1 MKLEEYNQLLQE
13 KFWQAYNHAA
23 RAKENGY
30 DPEKKPESIIS
41 FSQAETIEK
50 LLGLKGFKD
59 RFEELKKTLPPLE
72 IPFKI
77 AEDIILGRFGH
88 FPEEKAAELA
98 LKAALASLTPP
109 GTTAAPIEGIEKV
122 LIKKNSDNTRYL
134 AVYFSGPMRSAG
146 GTEQALSIILA
157 DFIRRTLKLDR
168 YKPTREEVA
177 RYIEELRLY
186 ERGKNRFQ
194 YKVAKNQIAEVIE
207 NLPIEIT
214 GPPSEDVEVVIY
226 RDLPRVETNRLRG
239 GALRIINDG
248 IIGRVKK
255 FESIINKLNISGWS
269 WISRIEVES
278 TKSEYLKEVLIG
290 RPFFSSSEAF
300 GGFRIR
306 YGRARNTGLMAVG
319 IHPMSMKV
327 LQGFLSIGSQ
337 LRIDRP
343 GKSAIVMPVD
353 SIMPPIVKTKDGSI
367 HLVDSE
373 ERLRKVKGNISK
385 ILFLGDILIS
395 IGDYI
400 EGNSPLDRTG
410 YTEEQWA
417 AELEAVLRERGRS
430 IRNLPL
436 DEAFLKR
443 LVEDPFSKIDFR
455 TALQISIALEVPL
468 HPCFYFFL
476 ENLSGREILHVVE
489 CFREAEVKGETVN
502 VPMKDPSLAEEFEK
516 MCLPSQRG
524 EGVIRVEKTHA
535 EFFLYLSKLPM
546 PKTDLD
552 KNAIEYL
559 NGFLNFRIKPKGG
572 AFISARLGR
581 PEAAKLREMDPPSHV
596 LFPVGTEGGPK
607 RSIVSASSRKNI
619 LVNICN
625 RYCEKCDLHTF
636 YFHCPQCKS
645 PTVATYYCT
654 RCKNYSKS
662 EKCEKCGGEGVP
674 YHMKSIPLEKIL
686 NDVEKKLGIKID
698 TELKGVKGLM
708 NENRVP
714 EPLEKGVLRA
724 KYDLTIYK
732 DGTIRFD
739 ATNAPLTAFKPR
751 EIGTPIDVLRELGYD
766 TDVEGLSLVS
776 EDQLLYL
783 YPQDVI
789 LPREMGDTLVR
800 IANFIDDELRL
811 LYGAEPFY
819 NVKKKEDLIGH
830 LVLGISPHTLGAIV
844 GRIIGYTD
852 SQVVFAHPFWHQA
865 KRRDCDG
872 DGDSI
877 ILLLDAL
884 LNFSKHYVPETAGGL
899 MDTPLIIM
907 PILKPD
913 EIDDQVYNMEDVKKY
928 NADVYSLAWQ
938 GVKPKELEGCI
949 NLVRS
954 SNPNIAWTHNTS
966 SIVDG
971 VSKNVY
977 STIGSIDRKL
987 RLQLEITSVLAGVDE
1002 KDFIENLLNSHLLK
1016 DISGNIRT
1024 FFTQKFRCKRCG
1036 KKLRR
1041 IPLSS
1046 KCTSCGGELSPT
1058 VYVGGVKKYL
1068 ALGKKVLTLF
1078 SLDPYFSSNIELL
1091 EKELSLLMTKEDNKL
1106 IAQKRLKQYF

>member
-1 MKLEEYNQLLQE
+1 MELEAYNQVLQE
-13 KFWQAYNHAA
+13 QFWKAYNHAA
-23 RAKENGY
+23 HAKENGY

-59 RFEELKKTLPPLE
+59 RFEELKKLLPPLE

-77 AEDIILGRFGH
+77 AEDIILGRFG
-88 FPEEKAAELA
+88 FFSEERAAELA

-122 LIKKNSDNTRYL
+122 LIKKNSDNTKYL

-168 YKPTREEVA
+168 YKPTQEEVA

-214 GPPSEDVEVVIY
+214 GPPSEDMEVVIY

-269 WISRIEVES
+269 WISKIEVES

-290 RPFFSSSEAF
+290 RPFFSSSEYF

-327 LQGFLSIGSQ
+327 LQGFLSVGSQ

-353 SIMPPIVKTKDGSI
+353 SIMPPIVKTKDASI
-367 HLVDSE
+367 YLIDSE
-373 ERLRKVKGNISK
+373 EKFEKVRENISK

-395 IGDYI
+395 VGDYI
-400 EGNSPLDRTG
+400 EGNSPLDKTG

-417 AELEAVLRERGRS
+417 AELEDALRERGES
-430 IRNLPL
+430 IRSLPL
-436 DEAFLKR
+436 EESLLKKLIENPFLN
-443 LVEDPFSKIDFR
+443 IDFG
-455 TALQISIALEVPL
+455 TALQISISLGVPL
-468 HPCFYFFL
+468 HPRFYFFL
-476 ENLSGREILHVVE
+476 ENLNGQELLHVIE
-489 CFREAEVKGETVN
+489 CFREAELDRGVVK
-502 VPMKDPSLAEEFEK
+502 VPLKGDSLIKEFEK
-516 MCLPSQRG
+516 MCLPSQVDG
-524 EGVIRVEKTHA
+524 NIIRVETTYA
-535 EFFLYLSKLPM
+535 ELFLYLSRLTI
-546 PKTDLD
+546 PKTGLE

-559 NGFLNFRIKPKGG
+559 NSFLNFRIKPKGG

-581 PEAAKLREMDPPSHV
+581 PEAAKLREMNPPSHV
-596 LFPVGTEGGPK
+596 LFPVGLEGGSK
-607 RSIVSASSRKNI
+607 RNIVSAASRKNI
-619 LVNICN
+619 VVNICN
-625 RYCEKCDLHTF
+625 RYCEKCGTYTF

-645 PTVATYYCT
+645 PTLAIYYCAK
-654 RCKNYSKS
+654 CNSYSKS
-662 EKCEKCGGEGVP
+662 EKCEKCGGEGVA
-674 YHMKSIPLEKIL
+674 YHTKSIPLEKIL
-686 NDVEKKLGIKID
+686 NCIEEKLGVEIGP
-698 TELKGVKGLM
+698 ELKGVKGLM
-708 NENRVP
+708 NKNRVP

-724 KYDLTIYK
+724 KYGLTIYK

-751 EIGTPIDVLRELGYD
+751 EIGTSIDVLRRLGYNYD
-766 TDVEGLSLVS
+766 IEGNPL
-776 EDQLLYL
+776 ENDDQLLYL

-789 LPREMGDTLVR
+789 LPREMGDTLVK
-800 IANFIDDELRL
+800 IANFVDDELRL
-811 LYGAEPFY
+811 LYNAAPFY
-819 NVKKKEDLIGH
+819 NVKNREDLIGH
-830 LVLGISPHTLGAIV
+830 LILGISPHTLGAIV
-844 GRIIGYTD
+844 GRIIGFTD

-872 DGDSI
+872 DGDSV

-913 EIDDQVYNMEDVKKY
+913 EIDDQVYNMEDAARY
-928 NADVYSLAWQ
+928 SSDIYSLAEK
-938 GVKPKELEGCI
+938 GAKPKELEGRI
-949 NLVRS
+949 NLVKS
-954 SNPNIAWTHNTS
+954 SNPKIAWTHNTTN
-966 SIVDG
+966 IVDG
-971 VSKNVY
+971 VRKNVY
-977 STIGSIDRKL
+977 STIGSIDKKL
-987 RLQLEITSVLAGVDE
+987 KLQLEITSVLAGVNE
-1002 KDFIENLLNSHLLK
+1002 REFLENLLNSHLLK
-1016 DISGNIRT
+1016 DISGNIRA
-1024 FFTQKFRCKRCG
+1024 FFIQKFRCKRCG
-1036 KKLRR
+1036 KKFRR
-1041 IPLSS
+1041 PPISS
-1046 KCTSCGGELSPT
+1046 KCTSCGGELSLT
-1058 VYVGGVKKYL
+1058 VYVSSVKKYL
-1068 ALGKKVLTLF
+1068 VLGKSILSRI
-1078 SLDPYFSSNIELL
+1078 SLDSYFSSNIELL
-1091 EKELSLLMTKEDNKL
+1091 EKELSLLITKEDSKL
-1106 IAQKRLKQYF
+1106 LAQRRLNQYF

>member
-1 MKLEEYNQLLQE
+1 MRLEDYNRFLQE
-13 KFWQAYNHAA
+13 QFWKAYDHAA
-23 RAKENGY
+23 NAKENGY

-77 AEDIILGRFGH
+77 AEDIILGRFGS

-109 GTTAAPIEGIEKV
+109 GTTAAPIEGIERV
-122 LIKKNSDNTRYL
+122 LIKRNNDNTRYL

-157 DFIRRTLKLDR
+157 DFIRRILKLDR
-168 YKPTREEVA
+168 YKPTQEEVA

-194 YKVAKNQIAEVIE
+194 YKVAKTQIAEVIE

-269 WISRIEVES
+269 WISKIEVES

-290 RPFFSSSEAF
+290 RPFFSSSESF
-300 GGFRIR
+300 GGFRVR

-319 IHPMSMKV
+319 IHPMSMRV
-327 LQGFLSIGSQ
+327 LQGFLSVGSQ

-367 HLVDSE
+367 HIVDTE
-373 ERLRKVKGNISK
+373 EKFREVQGNILK
-385 ILFLGDILIS
+385 ILFLGDMLIS

-400 EGNSPLDRTG
+400 EGNTPLDKTG

-417 AELEAVLRERGRS
+417 AELEAALQEKVDS
-430 IRNLPL
+430 IKNLPL
-436 DEAFLKR
+436 DTGVLKVLVENPFLK
-443 LVEDPFSKIDFR
+443 LDFG
-455 TALQISIALEVPL
+455 TFLQISIALEVPL
-468 HPCFYFFL
+468 HPRFYFFL
-476 ENLSGREILHVVE
+476 ENLSGRELLHVIE
-489 CFREAEVKGETVN
+489 CFREARLDEEATY
-502 VPMKDPSLAEEFEK
+502 VPIKDDSLVVEFEK
-516 MCLPSQRG
+516 MCLPSKVDG
-524 EGVIRVEKTHA
+524 NFIRVEKTYA
-535 EFFLYLSKLPM
+535 EFFIYLSKLTL
-546 PKTDLD
+546 PKIGLER
-552 KNAIEYL
+552 NAIDYL
-559 NGFLNFRIKPKGG
+559 NSFLNFRVKPKGG

-596 LFPVGTEGGPK
+596 LFPVGLEGGSK
-607 RSIVSASSRKNI
+607 RNIVLAASKKNI

-625 RYCEKCDLHTF
+625 RYCEKCDTYTF
-636 YFHCPQCKS
+636 YFHCPKCKS
-645 PTVATYYCT
+645 PTLAIYYCSK
-654 RCKNYSKS
+654 CDSYSRS
-662 EKCEKCGGEGVP
+662 EDCEKCGGKRTP
-674 YHMKSIPLEKIL
+674 YDAKSIDIDRIL
-686 NDVEKKLGIKID
+686 AEVEEKLGIKIGS
-698 TELKGVKGLM
+698 ELKGVKRLM
-708 NENRVP
+708 NRYMVP
-714 EPLEKGVLRA
+714 EPIEKGVLRA
-724 KYDLTIYK
+724 KYGLTIYK

-751 EIGTPIDVLRELGYD
+751 EIGTPIEVLRKLGYD
-766 TDVEGLSLVS
+766 TDVEGKPLAN

-789 LPREMGDTLVR
+789 LPIEMGNTLVR

-811 LYGAEPFY
+811 LYNAEPFY
-819 NVKKKEDLIGH
+819 KAGKKEDLIGH

-899 MDTPLIIM
+899 MDTPLIII
-907 PILKPD
+907 PVLKPD
-913 EIDDQVYNMEDVKKY
+913 EIDDQVYNMEDAKKY
-928 NADVYSLAWQ
+928 SLEVYSLAWQ
-938 GVKPKELEGCI
+938 NVKPKEIEGHI
-949 NLVRS
+949 NLVKNN
-954 SNPNIAWTHNTS
+954 NPNIAWTHNTTN
-966 SIVDG
+966 IVDG
-971 VSKNVY
+971 VRKNVY
-977 STIGSIDRKL
+977 STIESIDRKL
-987 RLQLEITSVLAGVDE
+987 KLQLEITSVLAGVNE
-1002 KDFIENLLNSHLLK
+1002 REFIENLLNSHLLK
-1016 DISGNIRT
+1016 DISGNIRA
-1024 FFTQKFRCKRCG
+1024 FFTQKFRCKKCG
-1036 KKLRR
+1036 KKFRR
-1041 IPLSS
+1041 LLLSS

-1058 VYVGGVKKYL
+1058 VYVSSVKKYL
-1068 ALGKKVLTLF
+1068 MLGKKILSRLP
-1078 SLDPYFSSNIELL
+1078 LDSYFLSNVELL
-1091 EKELSLLMTKEDNKL
+1091 EKELSLLITKEDSKL
-1106 IAQKRLKQYF
+1106 LAQRRLKQYF

>member
-1 MKLEEYNQLLQE
+1 MKLEDYNRFLQE
-13 KFWQAYNHAA
+13 QFWKAYDHAA

-77 AEDIILGRFGH
+77 AEDIILGRFGS
-88 FPEEKAAELA
+88 FSEEKAAELA

-122 LIKKNSDNTRYL
+122 LIKRNNDNTRYL

-157 DFIRRTLKLDR
+157 DFIRRILKLDR
-168 YKPTREEVA
+168 YKPTQEEVA

-194 YKVAKNQIAEVIE
+194 YKVDKNQIAEVIE

-226 RDLPRVETNRLRG
+226 RDLERVETNRLRG

-269 WISRIEVES
+269 WISKIEVES
-278 TKSEYLKEVLIG
+278 VKSEYLKEVLIG
-290 RPFFSSSEAF
+290 RPFFSSSERF

-319 IHPMSMKV
+319 IHPMSMRV
-327 LQGFLSIGSQ
+327 LHGFLSIGSQ

-343 GKSAIVMPVD
+343 GKSAIIMSVD

-367 HLVDSE
+367 HIVDNE
-373 ERLRKVKGNISK
+373 EKLNKIQGNISK

-395 IGDYI
+395 LGDYI
-400 EGNSPLDRTG
+400 EGNAPLDKIG

-417 AELEAVLRERGRS
+417 AELEAVLKEKEDS
-430 IRNLPL
+430 IKNLPL
-436 DEAFLKR
+436 DISILKKTVENPFLD
-443 LVEDPFSKIDFR
+443 LDFGFF
-455 TALQISIALEVPL
+455 LQVSIALEVPL
-468 HPCFYFFL
+468 HPRFYFFL
-476 ENLSGREILHVVE
+476 ENLSGRELVHVVE
-489 CFREAEVKGETVN
+489 CFREAKLNGETVSI
-502 VPMKDPSLAEEFEK
+502 PIKDNSLTVEFEK
-516 MCLPSQRG
+516 MCLPSEVDG
-524 EGVIRVEKTHA
+524 GFIKVEKQYA
-535 EFFLYLSKLPM
+535 EFFIYLSKLVL
-546 PKTDLD
+546 PKVGLD
-552 KNAIEYL
+552 KNAIDYL
-559 NGFLNFRIKPKGG
+559 NSFLSFKIKPKGG

-581 PEAAKLREMDPPSHV
+581 PEAAKLREMNPPSHV
-596 LFPVGTEGGPK
+596 LFPIGLEGGSK
-607 RSIVSASSRKNI
+607 RNIVSATSKKNI
-619 LVNICN
+619 VVKICN
-625 RYCEKCDLHTF
+625 RYCEKCGAYTF
-636 YFHCPQCKS
+636 YFHCPRCKS
-645 PTVATYYCT
+645 QTLTIYYCAK
-654 RCKNYSKS
+654 CNVYSKS
-662 EKCEKCGGEGVP
+662 EKCEKCGRSGTP
-674 YHMKSIPLEKIL
+674 YHAKSIPLDKIL
-686 NDVEKKLGIKID
+686 AEIEERLGIKIGS
-698 TELKGVKGLM
+698 ELKGVKSLM
-708 NENRVP
+708 NKHRLP
-714 EPLEKGVLRA
+714 EPIEKGVLRA
-724 KYDLTIYK
+724 KYGLTIYK

-751 EIGTPIDVLRELGYD
+751 EIGTPIDVLKKLGYD
-766 TDVEGLSLVS
+766 TDIEGNPLVND
-776 EDQLLYL
+776 DQLLYL

-789 LPREMGDTLVR
+789 IPCEMGDALVK

-811 LYGAEPFY
+811 LYNTVSFY
-819 NVKKKEDLIGH
+819 NAKRRDDLIGH

-877 ILLLDAL
+877 ILLLDAF
-884 LNFSKHYVPETAGGL
+884 LNFSKHYVPDSAGGL

-907 PILKPD
+907 PLLRPD
-913 EIDDQVYNMEDVKKY
+913 EIDDQVYNMEDLNRYSLK
-928 NADVYSLAWQ
+928 VYSLAWQ
-938 GVKPKELEGCI
+938 GAKPKELEGYV
-949 NLVRS
+949 NLVKS
-954 SNPNIAWTHNTS
+954 DNPNIAWTHNTS
-966 SIVDG
+966 NIVDG
-971 VSKNVY
+971 VRKNVY
-977 STIGSIDRKL
+977 STIGSMDKKL
-987 RLQLEITSVLAGVDE
+987 KLQLVITSFLNGIDE
-1002 KDFIENLLNSHLLK
+1002 KEFAENLLNSHLLK

-1024 FFTQKFRCKRCG
+1024 FFTQKFRCKKCG
-1036 KKLRR
+1036 KKFRR
-1041 IPLSS
+1041 PPLLS
-1046 KCTSCGGELSPT
+1046 KCASCGGELSPT
-1058 VYVGGVKKYL
+1058 VYVSGVKKYL
-1068 ALGKKVLTLF
+1068 MLGKEILDLF
-1078 SLDPYFSSNIELL
+1078 PLDSYFSSNIELL
-1091 EKELSLLMTKEDNKL
+1091 EKELSLLVSKDDSKL
-1106 IAQKRLKQYF
+1106 LKQKRLNQYF